1 MRRQRVEVPS
11 KRQKREPGA
20 SRPQRQPQIS
30 PVSSLGVIQNQQLP
44 RLERYYHA
52 RQLAVQVGNRRF
64 GQLMRQIDLQRSPP
78 EGDQADAEA
87 GPKRQLSLINI
98 FFNPTTREETALNR
112 MIQYAGIHPQGPLSF
127 LPDPTFQQRLYKSAG
142 ELLGQMQQYE
152 SFDKMPA
159 RLKAIVFALEQLNY
173 DKIID
178 PRDEEWMAAREEG
191 DPGMRNEHRT
201 GSTSGYGAD
210 KWKCNKFVADA
221 YASTEGAGIQNKYP
235 LKKGG
240 GTWGP
245 QANDF
250 ARGNKMKNF
259 PVNELSVLAEDG
271 THIVEVLEYDERGKV
286 TAKYVLDGKIF
297 KKKEKIKGKWVETG
311 ETRNPEDLEPGHAA
325 DIGDVVAFQNVEGG
339 SGHTGLNIGN
349 DLFISA
355 MNSTEGVG
363 IVSIKQHIDP
373 SIWDQYGK
381 VTFRQYGR

>member
-1 MRRQRVEVPS
+1 MRRQRVQAPS
-11 KRQKREPGA
+11 THQ
-20 SRPQRQPQIS
+20 QRQPTAPRQY
-30 PVSSLGVIQNQQLP
+30 PQRSLSQRANLDIIQNQ
-44 RLERYYHA
+44 RIATSARVTHA
-52 RQLAVQVGNRRF
+52 RLVAAQVGNRRF

-78 EGDQADAEA
+78 DGDQADKEA
-87 GPKRQLSLINI
+87 GPKRQMSLINI

-142 ELLGQMQQYE
+142 ELLQQMQQYE
-152 SFDKMPA
+152 SFEKMPA
-159 RLKAIVFALEQLNY
+159 RLQAIVFTLEQLNY

-221 YASTEGAGIQNKYP
+221 YASTEGAGIRNKYP
-235 LKKGG
+235 LTKGG

-259 PVNELSVLAEDG
+259 PVNELSVLAKDG
-271 THIVEVLEYDERGKV
+271 THVVEVLEYDERGKV
-286 TAKYVLDGKIF
+286 IAKYTLDGKIF
-297 KKKEKIKGKWVETG
+297 KKMEKIKGKWVETG

-325 DIGDVVAFQNVEGG
+325 DIGDIVAFQNVEGG